1 MKASPSRVEAARR
14 RGTFAMPVLRNLDLF
29 LLALAAPVFVLAE
42 LPFTGWLVAAGIWA
56 LWRGIEWWTE
66 RKLRDEHDPKRLA
79 GIAAGSLIGRGWLL
93 GLILLGAGLA
103 TDREV
108 GLSAALLV
116 LALFTVH
123 FTFKLIAPPGGAPT
137 TTT

>member
-1 MKASPSRVEAARR
+1 
-14 RGTFAMPVLRNLDLF
+14 MPVLRNLDLL
-29 LLALAAPVFVLAE
+29 LLALALVVFAVAE
-42 LPFTGWLVAAGIWA
+42 LPMLGWVVAAGIWG

-66 RKLRDEHDPKRLA
+66 RRLAGERDPKRLA

-123 FTFKLIAPPGGAPT
+123 FTFKLIAPTGGAPT
-137 TTT
+137 STT

>member
-1 MKASPSRVEAARR
+1 M
-14 RGTFAMPVLRNLDLF
+14 TLLRNLDL
-29 LLALAAPVFVLAE
+29 LLLVLALGVFLAAG
-42 LPFTGWLVAAGIWA
+42 LPILGWVTAAGIWG
-56 LWRGIEWWTE
+56 LWRGIEWWTDRRLAGE
-66 RKLRDEHDPKRLA
+66 RDPKTMA

-108 GLSAALLV
+108 GLSAALTV

-123 FTFKLIAPPGGAPT
+123 FTFKLIAPNGGAPT
-137 TTT
+137 STTT

>member
-1 MKASPSRVEAARR
+1 
-14 RGTFAMPVLRNLDLF
+14 MPVLRNLDLL
-29 LLALAAPVFVLAE
+29 LLALALVVFAVAE
-42 LPFTGWLVAAGIWA
+42 LPLLGWVTAAGIWA

-123 FTFKLIAPPGGAPT
+123 FTFKLIAPAHGAPT
-137 TTT
+137 SANGAPTSTT

>member
-1 MKASPSRVEAARR
+1 MNL
-14 RGTFAMPVLRNLDLF
+14 LRNLDLAI
-29 LLALAAPVFVLAE
+29 LALAAVVFAVAGLPVL
-42 LPFTGWLVAAGIWA
+42 GWVTAAGIWG

-66 RKLRDEHDPKRLA
+66 RKLEGEHDPKRLA

-137 TTT
+137 STT

>member
-1 MKASPSRVEAARR
+1 
-14 RGTFAMPVLRNLDLF
+14 MPILRNLDLL
-29 LLALAAPVFVLAE
+29 LLALAAVLFAAAG
-42 LPFTGWLVAAGIWA
+42 LPFLGWVVAAAIWG

-66 RKLRDEHDPKRLA
+66 RKLRDERDPKRLA

-123 FTFKLIAPPGGAPT
+123 FTFKLIAPAGGAPT
-137 TTT
+137 STT

>member
-1 MKASPSRVEAARR
+1 
-14 RGTFAMPVLRNLDLF
+14 MPFLRNFDLL
-29 LLALAAPVFVLAE
+29 LLALALGVFVLAD
-42 LPFTGWLVAAGIWA
+42 LPLLGWVVAAGIWG

-66 RKLRDEHDPKRLA
+66 RKLADEHDPRRLA

-123 FTFKLIAPPGGAPT
+123 FTFKLMAPAGGAPSST
-137 TTT
+137 T